1 MDLILLSI
9 FTLISAVA
17 HQGANFIVYCAKT
30 GIPVKN
36 APRWITTL
44 GGFLFVKVYVYLA
57 TPIACLN
64 GFLMYEYQ
72 GLIIAGVGTYLGT
85 SIFRFLGRRG
95 WSTFSVAITL
105 IWTVINIFR
114 FVGGF
119 ASAPDVPQFAE
130 DALAATVYLEMTDAQ
145 VLPISYGSGFFVS
158 QEHIL
163 TNYHVIAG
171 AAHGTAKIVG
181 KTRTYLIQG
190 ILAIDVE
197 NDLAL
202 LHVTIPGV
210 NPLRLGD
217 NDKVRIGDQVYV
229 AGSPKGLEGTFSDG
243 IISRISRWEGRERLQ
258 ITAPI
263 SPGSSG
269 GPVLNRKGKVIGVA
283 FMTIEG
289 GQNLNFAIPSKYVK
303 ALLNTK
309 GTVTPL
315 AEREHNIS
323 AETYYYRGNTK
334 HDIGFY
340 QNAISD
346 YSKAI
351 RLKPDFVEAYHNRG
365 YTKAALGQYSEAITD
380 YDIATKL
387 EPNDAIIYYN
397 CGVAKAAL
405 GQYPNALTDF
415 DTTIKLESDF
425 MEAYYN
431 RAVVKGVLG
440 QHSDALTDYN
450 IAIKLEPDFVEAYH
464 NRGST
469 KLELGKYSEAIA
481 DFDTVIK
488 LKPDNVRSY
497 NDRGVAKAELGKYF
511 EAIADFN
518 AAIQL
523 KNKNAMSY
531 HNRGKAKA
539 ELGKYS
545 EAIADFN
552 AAIQLNPNYAEAY
565 SSRGVAKA
573 NLGQNRAAKQDLRTA
588 LRLATQAGDMELK
601 SRIQEVLRLLE

>member
-1 MDLILLSI
+1 MDLAI
-9 FTLISAVA
+9 FILISAFA
-17 HQGANFIVYCAKT
+17 RWGACVIVHYAET
-30 GIPVKN
+30 ETPVFMRPYN
-36 APRWITTL
+36 RWITTL
-44 GGFLFVKVYVYLA
+44 YGFLFVKAYRFLSI
-57 TPIACLN
+57 PIACFN
-64 GFLMYEYQ
+64 GFLMSGYR
-72 GLIIAGVGTYLGT
+72 GLIIAGLVTLFWPYLGMRILMFLNRDVGVRSGGGFT
-85 SIFRFLGRRG
+85 FYGTIIF
-95 WSTFSVAITL
+95 
-105 IWTVINIFR
+105 IWTVVNVFG

-130 DALAATVYLEMTDAQ
+130 DALAATVYLEMSDAQ

-181 KTRTYLIQG
+181 KTRPYRIQG
-190 ILAIDVE
+190 ILGIDVE

-202 LHVTIPGV
+202 LQVTIPGV
-210 NPLRLGD
+210 TPLRLGD

-269 GPVLNRKGKVIGVA
+269 GPVLNSEGKVVGVA

-309 GTVTPL
+309 GTVIPL

-340 QNAISD
+340 ENAISD

-365 YTKAALGQYSEAITD
+365 YTKAAIGQ
-380 YDIATKL
+380 
-387 EPNDAIIYYN
+387 
-397 CGVAKAAL
+397 
-405 GQYPNALTDF
+405 
-415 DTTIKLESDF
+415 
-425 MEAYYN
+425 
-431 RAVVKGVLG
+431 
-440 QHSDALTDYN
+440 
-450 IAIKLEPDFVEAYH
+450 
-464 NRGST
+464 
-469 KLELGKYSEAIA
+469 
-481 DFDTVIK
+481 
-488 LKPDNVRSY
+488 
-497 NDRGVAKAELGKYF
+497 
-511 EAIADFN
+511 
-518 AAIQL
+518 
-523 KNKNAMSY
+523 
-531 HNRGKAKA
+531 
-539 ELGKYS
+539 YS

-552 AAIQLNPNYAEAY
+552 EAIQLKPDDAMSYYNHGAAKGALGKYVEAIADYDIAVKLNPDDVISYSLRGAAKADLGRYVEAIADFDTAIQLKPDFAAAYRVRGSANGSLSRYVEAIADYDTAIQLNPDDTPAY
-565 SSRGVAKA
+565 LLRGVTKA
-573 NLGQNRAAKQDLRTA
+573 ELGQTWAAKQDLHTA
-588 LRLATQAGDMELK
+588 LRLATQEGDVELK
-601 SRIQEVLRLLE
+601 NRIQEVLRLLE

>member
-1 MDLILLSI
+1 MDLAI
-9 FTLISAVA
+9 FIFISAFA
-17 HQGANFIVYCAKT
+17 RWGACVIVHYAET
-30 GIPVKN
+30 ETPVFMRPYN
-36 APRWITTL
+36 RWITTL
-44 GGFLFVKVYVYLA
+44 SGFLFVKAYRFLSI
-57 TPIACLN
+57 PIACFN
-64 GFLMYEYQ
+64 GFLMSGYR
-72 GLIIAGVGTYLGT
+72 GLIIAGLVTLFWPYLGMR
-85 SIFRFLGRRG
+85 ILMFLNRDMGVRG
-95 WSTFSVAITL
+95 GGGFTFYGAITL
-105 IWTVINIFR
+105 IWTVVNISG

-130 DALAATVYLEMTDAQ
+130 DALAATVYLEMSDAQ

-202 LHVTIPGV
+202 LQVTIPGV
-210 NPLRLGD
+210 KPLRLGD

-283 FMTIEG
+283 FMTIDG
-289 GQNLNFAIPSKYVK
+289 GQNLNFAIPSKYIK
-303 ALLNTK
+303 TLLNTK

-315 AEREHNIS
+315 AQKEHNIS

-334 HDIGFY
+334 RDIGFY

-365 YTKAALGQYSEAITD
+365 IVKAVLGQHFDAIADYDIAIRLDPDYAITYSNRGAAKGALGQYS
-380 YDIATKL
+380 
-387 EPNDAIIYYN
+387 NAII
-397 CGVAKAAL
+397 
-405 GQYPNALTDF
+405 DF
-415 DTTIKLESDF
+415 DTSIKLDPDDA
-425 MEAYYN
+425 MNYYLRG
-431 RAVVKGVLG
+431 RA
-440 QHSDALTDYN
+440 
-450 IAIKLEPDFVEAYH
+450 
-464 NRGST
+464 
-469 KLELGKYSEAIA
+469 KLELNEYSNAII
-481 DFDTVIK
+481 DFDTSIK
-488 LKPDNVRSY
+488 LDPDDAGTY
-497 NDRGVAKAELGKYF
+497 TDRGVAKAKQGK
-511 EAIADFN
+511 
-518 AAIQL
+518 
-523 KNKNAMSY
+523 
-531 HNRGKAKA
+531 H
-539 ELGKYS
+539 S

-552 AAIQLNPNYAEAY
+552 AAIQINPDDVGAY
-565 SSRGVAKA
+565 SNRGVAKA
-573 NLGQNRAAKQDLRTA
+573 ELRQTWAAKQDLRTA
-588 LRLATQAGDMELK
+588 LRLATQADDMEEK
-601 SRIQEVLRLLE
+601 NRIQEVLRLLE